1 MVNVSSYH
9 VSVWPM
15 PLVNWVG
22 VTGVYS
28 MCGYGWW
35 IWYRIIYVYIYIHIY
50 IYTCIYTYVYIYIY
64 VYTVCISN
72 LSLSLSLSL
81 YLYLSIYLPLNGWKW
96 INQVV
101 AWGAYC
107 FFLVG
112 AGSQWF
118 QCVYCILIVCRFIMV
133 QPYSTISFL
142 DETNIGADE
151 TFIFTSRLGQSKT
164 FPETRKPFFV

>member
-1 MVNVSSYH
+1 VVNVSSYH

-35 IWYRIIYVYIYIHIY
+35 IWYRIIYVYIYTYIY
-50 IYTCIYTYVYIYIY
+50 IYVYIYICIYIY

-81 YLYLSIYLPLNGWKW
+81 YLYLSIYLWMGESESTKLWP
-96 INQVV
+96 
-101 AWGAYC
+101 GAPTA

>member
-35 IWYRIIYVYIYIHIY
+35 IWYRIIYVYIY
-50 IYTCIYTYVYIYIY
+50 TYIYIRVYIHMYIYMYILY
-64 VYTVCISN
+64 VYLIY
-72 LSLSLSLSL
+72 LYL
-81 YLYLSIYLPLNGWKW
+81 YLYLSICIYLSTFEWVKV
-96 INQVV
+96 NQPSC
-101 AWGAYC
+101 GLGRLLL